1 MKTYQTLT
9 LQEEAKQISDYLQI
23 TCQNNPQEIQQRIAD
38 TMVYVA
44 RTGEML
50 ATAKRMLRR
59 RKSKEINNTILTI
72 AKENCLS
79 AKVQNA
85 LLDSIAEDEAF
96 LVDTLDRLNAAAT
109 HQLDALRTLLSYER
123 EGLRLNKTGY

>member
-1 MKTYQTLT
+1 MT

-50 ATAKRMLRR
+50 ATAKQMLRR
-59 RKSKEINNTILTI
+59 RKSEEIQNTII
-72 AKENCLS
+72 AIARENCLS

-85 LLDSIAEDEAF
+85 LLDSIAEEEAF

-109 HQLDALRTLLSYER
+109 HQLDALRPLLSYER
-123 EGLRLNKTGY
+123 VGLRLNKTGY

>member
-1 MKTYQTLT
+1 MT

-50 ATAKRMLRR
+50 ATAKQMLRC
-59 RKSKEINNTILTI
+59 RKSEEIQNTII
-72 AKENCLS
+72 AIARENCLS

-85 LLDSIAEDEAF
+85 LLDSIAEEEAF
-96 LVDTLDRLNAAAT
+96 LADTLDRLNAAAT

>member
-1 MKTYQTLT
+1 MT
-9 LQEEAKQISDYLQI
+9 LQEEAKQISEYLQI

-50 ATAKRMLRR
+50 ATAKQMLRR
-59 RKSKEINNTILTI
+59 RKSEEIQNTIIAI

-85 LLDSIAEDEAF
+85 LLDSIAEEEAF

-123 EGLRLNKTGY
+123 EGMRLNKTGY

>member
-1 MKTYQTLT
+1 MT

-50 ATAKRMLRR
+50 ATAKQQLRR
-59 RKSKEINNTILTI
+59 RKSEEIQNTIIAI

-85 LLDSIAEDEAF
+85 LLDSIAEEEAF

>member
-1 MKTYQTLT
+1 MT

-44 RTGEML
+44 RTGKML
-50 ATAKRMLRR
+50 ATAKQMLRR
-59 RKSKEINNTILTI
+59 RKSEEIQNTIIAI

-85 LLDSIAEDEAF
+85 LLDSIAEEEAF

-123 EGLRLNKTGY
+123 EGMRLNKTGY

>member
-1 MKTYQTLT
+1 MT

-50 ATAKRMLRR
+50 ATAKQMLRR
-59 RKSKEINNTILTI
+59 RKSEEIQNTIISI

-85 LLDSIAEDEAF
+85 LLDSIAEEAF

>member
-1 MKTYQTLT
+1 MTLK
-9 LQEEAKQISDYLQI
+9 EEARQISDYLQP
-23 TCQNNPQEIQQRIAD
+23 TCQGNPPEIQQRIAD

-50 ATAKRMLRR
+50 ATAKQQLRR
-59 RKSKEINNTILTI
+59 RKSEEIQNTIIAI

-85 LLDSIAEDEAF
+85 LLDSIAEEEAF

-123 EGLRLNKTGY
+123 EGMRLNKTGY

>member
-1 MKTYQTLT
+1 MT

-44 RTGEML
+44 HTGEML
-50 ATAKRMLRR
+50 ATAKQMLRR
-59 RKSKEINNTILTI
+59 RKSEEIQNTILTI
-72 AKENCLS
+72 ARENCLS

-85 LLDSIAEDEAF
+85 LLDSIAEEEAF

>member
-1 MKTYQTLT
+1 MT
-9 LQEEAKQISDYLQI
+9 LQEEAKQISEYLQI

-50 ATAKRMLRR
+50 ATAKQMLRR
-59 RKSKEINNTILTI
+59 RKSEEIQNTIISI
-72 AKENCLS
+72 AKENCFS

-85 LLDSIAEDEAF
+85 LLDSIAEEEAF

>member
-1 MKTYQTLT
+1 MT
-9 LQEEAKQISDYLQI
+9 LQEEARQISSYLQT
-23 TCQNNPQEIQQRIAD
+23 TCQGNPQEIQQRIAD

-59 RKSKEINNTILTI
+59 RKSEEIQNTILTI
-72 AKENCLS
+72 ARENCLS

-85 LLDSIAEDEAF
+85 LLDSIAEEEAF
-96 LVDTLDRLNAAAT
+96 LVDSLDRLNAAAT

-123 EGLRLNKTGY
+123 EGLRLNRTGY

>member
-1 MKTYQTLT
+1 MT

-50 ATAKRMLRR
+50 ATAKQMLRR
-59 RKSKEINNTILTI
+59 RKSEEIQNTIISI

-79 AKVQNA
+79 EKVQNA
-85 LLDSIAEDEAF
+85 LLDSIAEEEAF

>member
-1 MKTYQTLT
+1 MT

-50 ATAKRMLRR
+50 ATAKQMLRR
-59 RKSKEINNTILTI
+59 RKSEEIQNTILTI
-72 AKENCLS
+72 ARENCLS

-85 LLDSIAEDEAF
+85 LLDSIAEEEAF

>member
-1 MKTYQTLT
+1 MT

-59 RKSKEINNTILTI
+59 RKSEEIQNTILTI
-72 AKENCLS
+72 ARENCLS

-85 LLDSIAEDEAF
+85 LLDSIAEEEAF

>member
-1 MKTYQTLT
+1 MT

-50 ATAKRMLRR
+50 ATAKQMLRR
-59 RKSKEINNTILTI
+59 RKSEEIQNTIISI

-85 LLDSIAEDEAF
+85 LLDSIAEEEAF

-123 EGLRLNKTGY
+123 EGLRLNRTGY

>member
-1 MKTYQTLT
+1 MT
-9 LQEEAKQISDYLQI
+9 LQEEARQISDYLQI

-50 ATAKRMLRR
+50 ATAKQMLRR
-59 RKSKEINNTILTI
+59 RKSEEIQNTIISI

-85 LLDSIAEDEAF
+85 LLDSIAEEEAF

>member
-1 MKTYQTLT
+1 MT

-50 ATAKRMLRR
+50 ATAKQMLRR
-59 RKSKEINNTILTI
+59 RKSGEIQNTIISI

-85 LLDSIAEDEAF
+85 LLDSIAEEEAF

-123 EGLRLNKTGY
+123 EGLRLNRTGY

>member
-1 MKTYQTLT
+1 MTNTIQDLTAEAGEISSYLQAT
-9 LQEEAKQISDYLQI
+9 LQGSPE
-23 TCQNNPQEIQQRIAD
+23 EIQQRMAD
-38 TMVYVA
+38 TMAYVA

-50 ATAKRMLRR
+50 ATAKRMLRK
-59 RKSKEINNTILTI
+59 RKSEEIQNTIIAI
-72 AKENCLS
+72 AKENFLS

-96 LVDTLDRLNAAAT
+96 LVDTLDRLNASAT

>member
-1 MKTYQTLT
+1 MT

-38 TMVYVA
+38 TMVYVV

-50 ATAKRMLRR
+50 ATAKQQLRR
-59 RKSKEINNTILTI
+59 RKSEEIQNTIIAI

-85 LLDSIAEDEAF
+85 LLDSIAEEEAF

-123 EGLRLNKTGY
+123 EGMRLNKTGY

>member
-1 MKTYQTLT
+1 MT
-9 LQEEAKQISDYLQI
+9 LQEEAKQISEYLQI

-50 ATAKRMLRR
+50 ATAKQMLRR
-59 RKSKEINNTILTI
+59 RKSEEIQNTILTI
-72 AKENCLS
+72 ARENCLS

-85 LLDSIAEDEAF
+85 LLDSIAEEEAF

>member
-1 MKTYQTLT
+1 MT

-50 ATAKRMLRR
+50 ATAKQMLRR
-59 RKSKEINNTILTI
+59 RKSEEIQNTIISI

-85 LLDSIAEDEAF
+85 LLDSIAEEEAF
-96 LVDTLDRLNAAAT
+96 LVDTLDRLT
-109 HQLDALRTLLSYER
+109 PQPPTSLTRCEHCSPTSGR
-123 EGLRLNKTGY
+123 G

>member
-1 MKTYQTLT
+1 MNNDIQTLNAEANEISSYLQTT
-9 LQEEAKQISDYLQI
+9 LQGSPE
-23 TCQNNPQEIQQRIAD
+23 EIQQRMAD
-38 TMVYVA
+38 TMAYVA

-50 ATAKRMLRR
+50 AQAKRLLRR
-59 RKSKEINNTILTI
+59 RKSEEIQNTILRI
-72 AKENCLS
+72 ARENCLS

-85 LLDSIAEDEAF
+85 LLDSIAEEEAF

>member
-1 MKTYQTLT
+1 MT
-9 LQEEAKQISDYLQI
+9 LQEEARQISSYLQI

-59 RKSKEINNTILTI
+59 RKSEEIQNTILTI
-72 AKENCLS
+72 ARENCLS

-85 LLDSIAEDEAF
+85 LLDSIAEEEAF

-123 EGLRLNKTGY
+123 EGLRLNRTGY

>member
-1 MKTYQTLT
+1 MT

-50 ATAKRMLRR
+50 ATAKQQLRR
-59 RKSKEINNTILTI
+59 RKSEEIQNTII
-72 AKENCLS
+72 AIARENCLS

-85 LLDSIAEDEAF
+85 LLDSIAEEEAF

>member
-1 MKTYQTLT
+1 MT
-9 LQEEAKQISDYLQI
+9 LQEEAKQISEYLQI

-50 ATAKRMLRR
+50 ATAKQMLRR
-59 RKSKEINNTILTI
+59 RKSEEIQNTII
-72 AKENCLS
+72 AIARENCLS

-85 LLDSIAEDEAF
+85 LLDSIAEEEAF

-123 EGLRLNKTGY
+123 EGMRLNKTGY

>member
-1 MKTYQTLT
+1 MT

-59 RKSKEINNTILTI
+59 RKSEEIQNTILTI
-72 AKENCLS
+72 ARENCLS

-85 LLDSIAEDEAF
+85 LLDSIAEEEAF

-123 EGLRLNKTGY
+123 EGMRLNKTGY

>member
-1 MKTYQTLT
+1 MT
-9 LQEEAKQISDYLQI
+9 LQEEANQISDYLQI

-50 ATAKRMLRR
+50 ATAKQMLRR
-59 RKSKEINNTILTI
+59 RKSEEIQNTIISI

-85 LLDSIAEDEAF
+85 LLDSIAEEEAF

>member
-1 MKTYQTLT
+1 MTLK
-9 LQEEAKQISDYLQI
+9 EEARQISSYLQT
-23 TCQNNPQEIQQRIAD
+23 TCQGNPQEIQQRIAD

-50 ATAKRMLRR
+50 ATAKQMLRR
-59 RKSKEINNTILTI
+59 RKSEEIQNTIISI

-85 LLDSIAEDEAF
+85 LLDSIAEEEAF

-123 EGLRLNKTGY
+123 EGMRLNKTGY

>member
-1 MKTYQTLT
+1 MT
-9 LQEEAKQISDYLQI
+9 LQEEAKQISDCLQI

-50 ATAKRMLRR
+50 ATAKQMLRR
-59 RKSKEINNTILTI
+59 RKSEEIQNTIISI

-85 LLDSIAEDEAF
+85 LLDSIAEEEAF
-96 LVDTLDRLNAAAT
+96 LVDTLDRINAAAT

>member
-1 MKTYQTLT
+1 MT

-50 ATAKRMLRR
+50 ATAKQMLRR
-59 RKSKEINNTILTI
+59 RKSEEIQNTIISI

-79 AKVQNA
+79 AKVTECLARQH
-85 LLDSIAEDEAF
+85 
-96 LVDTLDRLNAAAT
+96 R
-109 HQLDALRTLLSYER
+109 
-123 EGLRLNKTGY
+123 

>member
-1 MKTYQTLT
+1 MT

-50 ATAKRMLRR
+50 ATAKQMLRR
-59 RKSKEINNTILTI
+59 RKSEEIQNTII
-72 AKENCLS
+72 AIARENCLS

-85 LLDSIAEDEAF
+85 LLDSIAEEEAF

-123 EGLRLNKTGY
+123 EELRLNKTGY

>member
-1 MKTYQTLT
+1 MT
-9 LQEEAKQISDYLQI
+9 LQEEAKIISDYLQI

-50 ATAKRMLRR
+50 ATAKQQLRR
-59 RKSKEINNTILTI
+59 RKSEEIQNTII
-72 AKENCLS
+72 AIARENCLS

-85 LLDSIAEDEAF
+85 LLDSIAEEEAF

>member
-1 MKTYQTLT
+1 MNNDIQTLNAEANEISGYLQTT
-9 LQEEAKQISDYLQI
+9 LQGSPE
-23 TCQNNPQEIQQRIAD
+23 EIQQRMAD
-38 TMVYVA
+38 TMAYVA

-50 ATAKRMLRR
+50 AQDKRLLRR
-59 RKSKEINNTILTI
+59 RKSEEIQNTILRI
-72 AKENCLS
+72 ARENCLS

>member
-1 MKTYQTLT
+1 MT
-9 LQEEAKQISDYLQI
+9 LQEEAKIISDYLQT
-23 TCQNNPQEIQQRIAD
+23 TCQGNPQEIQQRIAD

-50 ATAKRMLRR
+50 ATAKQQLRR
-59 RKSKEINNTILTI
+59 RKSEEIQNTIIAI
-72 AKENCLS
+72 AKKNCLS

-85 LLDSIAEDEAF
+85 LLDSIAEEEAF

-123 EGLRLNKTGY
+123 EGMRLNKTGY

>member
-1 MKTYQTLT
+1 MN
-9 LQEEAKQISDYLQI
+9 LQEEARQISSYLQTTI
-23 TCQNNPQEIQQRIAD
+23 QGSPEEIQERMAD

-50 ATAKRMLRR
+50 AEAKRLLRR
-59 RKSKEINNTILTI
+59 RKSEEIQNTILTI

-96 LVDTLDRLNAAAT
+96 LVDTLDRLNATAT
-109 HQLDALRTLLSYER
+109 HQLDALRTLLSYEK
-123 EGLRLNKTGY
+123 EALRLNKTGY

>member
-1 MKTYQTLT
+1 MTNTIQDLTAEAGEISSYLQAT
-9 LQEEAKQISDYLQI
+9 LQGSPE
-23 TCQNNPQEIQQRIAD
+23 EIQQRIAD
-38 TMVYVA
+38 TMAYVA

-50 ATAKRMLRR
+50 ATAKRMLRK
-59 RKSKEINNTILTI
+59 RKSEEIQNTII
-72 AKENCLS
+72 AIARENCLS

-96 LVDTLDRLNAAAT
+96 LVDTLDRLNASAT